1 MYIHIGSGKV
11 IRKKNIVGIFDLDTA
26 SHEKDTREFLKKAE
40 KDGILEVCGDGL
52 PKAFI
57 LTSEKK
63 IYLTTLSAKSLFG
76 RTYGGC
82 CRAYGGCCR
91 EI

>member
-40 KDGILEVCGDGL
+40 KALHFQEKRVILRKDRIWNDR
-52 PKAFI
+52 KAGNFPV
-57 LTSEKK
+57 
-63 IYLTTLSAKSLFG
+63 FHF
-76 RTYGGC
+76 C
-82 CRAYGGCCR
+82 
-91 EI
+91 